1 MLEELKEIRSEAV
14 KLSSRVGKFKS
25 ELEDVMQDDSDMLV
39 LPRPCTCPA
48 HVPAADP
55 LPAVHRSGRLGV
67 APCWLPPLLHTG
79 VCQNNRKDAC
89 LYA

>member
-39 LPRPCTCPA
+39 LPCVIA
-48 HVPAADP
+48 SHKWDQA
-55 LPAVHRSGRLGV
+55 LQ
-67 APCWLPPLLHTG
+67 LHT
-79 VCQNNRKDAC
+79 VLVVLPCCDFITPAC
-89 LYA
+89 HPTQTGITDGMHGSRLSA